1 MTSRSTLV
9 LIASL
14 LSACLASAQPAHAA
28 QQQEPGDPTR
38 GGLLASDNCARCHA
52 LGREGDSP
60 NAAAPPFRLL
70 AERYPLENLEEALAE
85 GITVGHEGADMPE
98 FELSP
103 EQIDDLLAFLRRLAR

>member
-9 LIASL
+9 LMASL
-14 LSACLASAQPAHAA
+14 LSICLASVHPARAA
-28 QQQEPGDPTR
+28 QQKEPGDPAR
-38 GGLLASDNCARCHA
+38 GARLASDNCGRCHA

-85 GITVGHEGADMPE
+85 GITVGHEGTGMPE

-103 EQIDDLLAFLRRLAR
+103 EQIDDLLAFLRGLSR